1 MKASREG
8 PNGPGHRPGA
18 RADMTVTE
26 FLVVNVRVESA
37 FGMWHD
43 EVFEVKYPAL
53 DRLTDSGMTD
63 IERDAGLSFSNQF
76 FRKAAACSTSR
87 RQGSPDKGAR
97 RVLAHS

>member
-1 MKASREG
+1 
-8 PNGPGHRPGA
+8 
-18 RADMTVTE
+18 MTVTE

-63 IERDAGLSFSNQF
+63 IERDAGLSFSKSCGLLDQPEARF
-76 FRKAAACSTSR
+76 SRQRSTPRSC
-87 RQGSPDKGAR
+87 A
-97 RVLAHS
+97 